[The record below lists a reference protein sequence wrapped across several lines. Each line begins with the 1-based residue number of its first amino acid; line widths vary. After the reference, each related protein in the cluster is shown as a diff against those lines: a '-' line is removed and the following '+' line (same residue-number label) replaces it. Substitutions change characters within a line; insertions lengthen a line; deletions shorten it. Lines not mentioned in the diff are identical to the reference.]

1 MNLIDKYLSETK
13 KGKGWYGDIGS
24 TQIKCMECGHKF
36 KKKIGKNTTE
46 IKCPKCKGYDTEI
59 A

>member
-1 MNLIDKYLSETK
+1 MKFREYINEAKS
-13 KGKGWYGDIGS
+13 S
-24 TQIKCMECGHKF
+24 TQMQCMECGHKF

-46 IKCPKCKGYDTEI
+46 VKCPKCKGYDTEP